1 MWLLENFK
9 GPMCLTV
16 RIGGSI
22 TPLVSA
28 ALESVESAAALIL
41 GGCQARMRNPRG
53 APPGPLTY
61 MWQ

>member
-1 MWLLENFK
+1 
-9 GPMCLTV
+9 MCLTV

-41 GGCQARMRNPRG
+41 GGCQARMWNPRG